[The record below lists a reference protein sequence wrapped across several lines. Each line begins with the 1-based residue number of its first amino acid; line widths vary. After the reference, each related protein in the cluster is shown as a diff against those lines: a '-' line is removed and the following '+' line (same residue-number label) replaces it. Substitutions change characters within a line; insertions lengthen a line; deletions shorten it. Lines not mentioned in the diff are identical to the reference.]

1 MPGMAVEPEDET
13 AAVPIVQAA
22 DEPLSVSDPFAPRVR
37 RTRASHID
45 VRDEPTADV
54 RAAERRAARRV
65 FRLYCFSCGRSTESQ
80 SAPLRP
86 GRCPTCGGSML
97 LELAAD

>member
-1 MPGMAVEPEDET
+1 MAVEPEDET
-13 AAVPIVQAA
+13 AALQ
-22 DEPLSVSDPFAPRVR
+22 DSEPDAFAPRTR
-37 RTRASHID
+37 RTRMSHMD
-45 VRDEPTADV
+45 VQDEPNAEV

-65 FRLYCFSCGRSTESQ
+65 FRLYCFSCGRSTESAA
-80 SAPLRP
+80 APLRP

>member
-1 MPGMAVEPEDET
+1 MAVEPEDE
-13 AAVPIVQAA
+13 AAVLPIAQPGG
-22 DEPLSVSDPFAPRVR
+22 EPDPFEPRVR
-37 RTRASHID
+37 RTRMSHID
-45 VRDEPTADV
+45 VQVEPTADI

-65 FRLYCFSCGRSTESQ
+65 FRLYCFSCGRSTESS
-80 SAPLRP
+80 SAPVRP

>member
-13 AAVPIVQAA
+13 AAVRRSRRSQLDIP
-22 DEPLSVSDPFAPRVR
+22 DELSAE
-37 RTRASHID
+37 A
-45 VRDEPTADV
+45 

-65 FRLYCFSCGRSTESQ
+65 FRLYCFSCGRSSES
-80 SAPLRP
+80 SVAPLRP
-86 GRCPTCGGSML
+86 SRCLTCGGTML

>member
-13 AAVPIVQAA
+13 AV
-22 DEPLSVSDPFAPRVR
+22 DPFEPRAR
-37 RTRASHID
+37 RTRISHLD
-45 VRDEPTADV
+45 VQSEPSAEV

-65 FRLYCFSCGRSTESQ
+65 FRLYCFSCGRSSES
-80 SAPLRP
+80 STAPLRP
-86 GRCPTCGGSML
+86 GRCPTCGGTML

>member
-1 MPGMAVEPEDET
+1 MPSMAVEPEDE
-13 AAVPIVQAA
+13 AAVRPIPSPIVDDAVA
-22 DEPLSVSDPFAPRVR
+22 DPFQPRVR
-37 RTRASHID
+37 RTRVSHLD
-45 VRDEPTADV
+45 VQEEPPAEV

-65 FRLYCFSCGRSTESQ
+65 FRLYCFSCGRATESAA
-80 SAPLRP
+80 APLRP

>member
-1 MPGMAVEPEDET
+1 MVSHMPGMAVEPEDET
-13 AAVPIVQAA
+13 AALTESEA
-22 DEPLSVSDPFAPRVR
+22 DPFAPRPR
-37 RTRASHID
+37 RTRLSHLD
-45 VRDEPTADV
+45 VQEEATPEV

-65 FRLYCFSCGRSTESQ
+65 FRLYCFSCGRSTESS

-86 GRCPTCGGSML
+86 GRCPTCGGTML